1 MTRKIIE
8 YNRVTI
14 ERAGTTVLSDVTF
27 ALHEG
32 EMAYLTGR
40 VGSGKTTLLK
50 TLYAQLP
57 IASGEAQVLD
67 YDLTAIKQRD
77 IPTLRRQL
85 GIVFQ
90 DFQLLMDRNVFDNL
104 KFVLKAT
111 GWRKNE
117 EIDERIEWALKQVGM
132 TSKVYDMPYRLSG
145 GEQQRIAIARA
156 LLNDPQLIL
165 ADEPTGNLDQDTAR
179 GIMQL
184 LKAIASSG
192 TAVLMATHNRAI
204 IEQFPATELRCED
217 STLKKVGANA

>member
-1 MTRKIIE
+1 MTKKIIE
-8 YNRVTI
+8 YNQVTI
-14 ERAGTTVLSDVTF
+14 KRAGSTVLSDVTF
-27 ALHEG
+27 SLHQG

-57 IASGEAQVLD
+57 IAQGEAHVLD

-104 KFVLKAT
+104 KFVLRAT
-111 GWRKNE
+111 GWKKQE
-117 EIDERIEWALKQVGM
+117 QIDQRIEWALKQVGM
-132 TSKVYDMPYRLSG
+132 TSKVYDMPHRLSG
-145 GEQQRIAIARA
+145 GEQQRVAIARA

-165 ADEPTGNLDQDTAR
+165 ADEPTGNLDQDTAQ
-179 GIMQL
+179 GIMKL
-184 LKAIASSG
+184 LQGIAQRG
-192 TAVLMATHNRAI
+192 TAVLMATHNRQI
-204 IEQFPATELRCED
+204 IEHFPAPELRCENN
-217 STLKKVGANA
+217 TLRAK

>member
-1 MTRKIIE
+1 MTKKIIE
-8 YNRVTI
+8 YNDVTI
-14 ERAGTTVLSDVTF
+14 ERGGTAVLSNVTF
-27 ALHEG
+27 QVGEG
-32 EMAYLTGR
+32 EFVYLTGR

-57 IASGEAQVLD
+57 ISSGSAQVLD
-67 YDLTAIKQRD
+67 YDLTAIKHRH
-77 IPTLRRQL
+77 IPALRRNL

-104 KFVLKAT
+104 KFVLRAT

-117 EIDERIEWALKQVGM
+117 DIDERIEQALKQVGM
-132 TSKVYDMPYRLSG
+132 TAKAYEMPYRLSG

-165 ADEPTGNLDQDTAR
+165 ADEPTGNLDQETSQ
-179 GIMQL
+179 GIMKL
-184 LKAIASSG
+184 LHLIAQSG

-204 IEQFPATELRCED
+204 ISKFPATELRCEGG
-217 STLKKVGANA
+217 TLKKVGANA